1 MESQT
6 EILILTN
13 FTSLVIFNYLPSRLS
28 SWLSFLLW
36 KCMPVII
43 FFNNHRTL
51 KTFRLVRNYQANTT
65 RIWIFETSLFP
76 DCVYQIINFT
86 KNKVRKGSLAGSILK
101 STIIIILSYFDI
113 KISKSLLIS
122 FKGTVMQNGKAL
134 INDRLLFSNVSWKFH
149 IPTI

>member
-1 MESQT
+1 
-6 EILILTN
+6 
-13 FTSLVIFNYLPSRLS
+13 
-28 SWLSFLLW
+28 
-36 KCMPVII
+36 MPVII

-51 KTFRLVRNYQANTT
+51 KTFRLVRNYQVNTT

-134 INDRLLFSNVSWKFH
+134 INDRLLFSNVS
-149 IPTI
+149 